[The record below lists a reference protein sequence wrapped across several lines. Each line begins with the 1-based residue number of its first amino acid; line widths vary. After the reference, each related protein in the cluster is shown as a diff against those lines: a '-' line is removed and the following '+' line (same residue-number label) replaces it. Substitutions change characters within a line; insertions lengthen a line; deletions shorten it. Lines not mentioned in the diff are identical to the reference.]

1 MADEGTRRART
12 WSVENKPRLDPR
24 TKTLL
29 IATGP
34 ESRAS
39 ARLPGARASR
49 DDTRLPFPARMDARL
64 RRVNKEIAG
73 AARGVDK

>member
-1 MADEGTRRART
+1 
-12 WSVENKPRLDPR
+12 LDPR

-29 IATGP
+29 IEAGP
-34 ESRAS
+34 EFHDLGPTRRC
-39 ARLPGARASR
+39 ARLSR
-49 DDTRLPFPARMDARL
+49 DDTRAVLPLPFPARMDARL